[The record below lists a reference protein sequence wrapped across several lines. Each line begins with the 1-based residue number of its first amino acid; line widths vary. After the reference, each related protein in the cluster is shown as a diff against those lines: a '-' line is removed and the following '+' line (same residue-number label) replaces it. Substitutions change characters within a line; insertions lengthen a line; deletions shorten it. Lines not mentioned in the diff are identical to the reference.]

1 MAYTV
6 GMAAALLALQAT
18 PAGAQTL
25 QWIAIAA
32 LGFTIY
38 GPQMLIG
45 LSGAELVS
53 PGAVGASQG
62 ILGWIAYL
70 GAANAGAQGRA
81 VRSSGLFWFELA
93 LSWSCWNVVL
103 AGSMLCASRACCCA
117 PSSAVMRQLTGHSL
131 IRVFVL
137 LHCAGVFTAAAG
149 IPLAH
154 VVQNHGWGGFF
165 TALLGAC
172 GAALALLTLVANA
185 PSHQQREAAKPKAA

>member
-70 GAANAGAQGRA
+70 GAANAGAQGEGDGA
-81 VRSSGLFWFELA
+81 MFWTALGLRHCFGT
-93 LSWSCWNVVL
+93 VL
-103 AGSMLCASRACCCA
+103 A
-117 PSSAVMRQLTGHSL
+117 
-131 IRVFVL
+131 
-137 LHCAGVFTAAAG
+137 
-149 IPLAH
+149 
-154 VVQNHGWGGFF
+154 
-165 TALLGAC
+165 
-172 GAALALLTLVANA
+172 
-185 PSHQQREAAKPKAA
+185 

>member
-1 MAYTV
+1 MLEGVECPASPPSQTNVCVRLPFLQVVMAYTV

-18 PAGAQTL
+18 PAGASTL

-70 GAANAGAQGRA
+70 GAANAGTYERLRA
-81 VRSSGLFWFELA
+81 R
-93 LSWSCWNVVL
+93 
-103 AGSMLCASRACCCA
+103 AG
-117 PSSAVMRQLTGHSL
+117 
-131 IRVFVL
+131 
-137 LHCAGVFTAAAG
+137 
-149 IPLAH
+149 
-154 VVQNHGWGGFF
+154 GG
-165 TALLGAC
+165 
-172 GAALALLTLVANA
+172 
-185 PSHQQREAAKPKAA
+185 

>member
-18 PAGAQTL
+18 PAGASTL

-70 GAANAGAQGRA
+70 GAANAGMC
-81 VRSSGLFWFELA
+81 GL
-93 LSWSCWNVVL
+93 
-103 AGSMLCASRACCCA
+103 
-117 PSSAVMRQLTGHSL
+117 T
-131 IRVFVL
+131 
-137 LHCAGVFTAAAG
+137 TAAA
-149 IPLAH
+149 L
-154 VVQNHGWGGFF
+154 
-165 TALLGAC
+165 TALSSRLVLRTAVLGMRVHRRPPL
-172 GAALALLTLVANA
+172 GHPVQTRH
-185 PSHQQREAAKPKAA
+185 STTGT

>member
-25 QWIAIAA
+25 QWLAIAA

-45 LSGAELVS
+45 LSGAELVA

-70 GAANAGAQGRA
+70 GAANAGMGCEGR
-81 VRSSGLFWFELA
+81 RSHRC
-93 LSWSCWNVVL
+93 CWE
-103 AGSMLCASRACCCA
+103 AGTAGR
-117 PSSAVMRQLTGHSL
+117 SAVSQSKTGQQASFHS
-131 IRVFVL
+131 
-137 LHCAGVFTAAAG
+137 T
-149 IPLAH
+149 
-154 VVQNHGWGGFF
+154 
-165 TALLGAC
+165 
-172 GAALALLTLVANA
+172 
-185 PSHQQREAAKPKAA
+185 

>member
-18 PAGAQTL
+18 PAGAQSL
-25 QWIAIAA
+25 QWLAIAA

-70 GAANAGAQGRA
+70 GAANAGVYVGW
-81 VRSSGLFWFELA
+81 VMVGLQAGHLA
-93 LSWSCWNVVL
+93 DTHTWD
-103 AGSMLCASRACCCA
+103 
-117 PSSAVMRQLTGHSL
+117 MRVGLKICS
-131 IRVFVL
+131 
-137 LHCAGVFTAAAG
+137 
-149 IPLAH
+149 
-154 VVQNHGWGGFF
+154 
-165 TALLGAC
+165 ALLGYIF
-172 GAALALLTLVANA
+172 
-185 PSHQQREAAKPKAA
+185 S

>member
-18 PAGAQTL
+18 PAGATTL

-45 LSGAELVS
+45 LSGAELVA

-70 GAANAGAQGRA
+70 GAANAGACVSAGMGLA
-81 VRSSGLFWFELA
+81 VA
-93 LSWSCWNVVL
+93 VK
-103 AGSMLCASRACCCA
+103 SRACGCLQ
-117 PSSAVMRQLTGHSL
+117 PVGR
-131 IRVFVL
+131 
-137 LHCAGVFTAAAG
+137 
-149 IPLAH
+149 
-154 VVQNHGWGGFF
+154 
-165 TALLGAC
+165 
-172 GAALALLTLVANA
+172 ANA
-185 PSHQQREAAKPKAA
+185 ITCCVLP

>member
-45 LSGAELVS
+45 LSGAELVA

-70 GAANAGAQGRA
+70 GAANAGELCEQA
-81 VRSSGLFWFELA
+81 VVTFA
-93 LSWSCWNVVL
+93 LCDTVWLRLHPVESVV
-103 AGSMLCASRACCCA
+103 
-117 PSSAVMRQLTGHSL
+117 
-131 IRVFVL
+131 
-137 LHCAGVFTAAAG
+137 
-149 IPLAH
+149 
-154 VVQNHGWGGFF
+154 
-165 TALLGAC
+165 
-172 GAALALLTLVANA
+172 
-185 PSHQQREAAKPKAA
+185 